1 MIGLGV
7 WQSLLHGLG
16 WVLAGLYDLMPSYAV
31 SIILLTVFIR
41 LLLLPL
47 GIKQVRS
54 MHAMTRLQPKVK
66 AIQTKYK
73 GNRARQQEEIQK
85 LYQEHGVSPL
95 GGCLPM
101 VLQIPVLIA
110 LYSVLRFPA
119 SVGAHPVDQPAPLPS
134 SHIPVSS
141 TLYSKIINPGGEV
154 RWLLCSAGQAGSGTQ
169 KLPTGGNT
177 LVVAAPPGQQ
187 SDGKDKAGN
196 PVVDVAPLNCGSGI
210 PVRIPYYALAVIMV
224 LTTYY
229 QSRQMQRVN
238 PQGSQQQQ
246 TLTRVMP
253 LLFGV
258 WGFLFPA
265 GLVVYWTT
273 SNLWQI
279 GQQHF
284 VLRAREREELA
295 IAEGRKA
302 PAEPKKRPGLMSGM
316 MQRAQ
321 QQRESRGG
329 DGAAGS
335 KTGSGSTK
343 STGRQSGSQSGS
355 KSSAKSSGSSSGGS
369 SKRPAPDP
377 NRPRTY
383 RPAATGGD
391 GRGRSAPRGTRSPYG
406 VAAEDGTVTGTGS
419 SSGGSSSGNRQGN
432 SSGSRSN
439 AGSRRKRRKR

>member
-7 WQSLLHGLG
+7 WQNLLQALG
-16 WVLAGLYDLMPSYAV
+16 WVLARLYDLIPSYAV

-73 GNRARQQEEIQK
+73 GNRPRQQEEIQK

-101 VLQIPVLIA
+101 ILQIPVLIA
-110 LYSVLRFPA
+110 LYSVLRFPTN
-119 SVGAHPVDQPAPLPS
+119 VGAHPENQPPPLPT
-134 SHIPVSS
+134 SHIPVASS
-141 TLYSKIINPGGEV
+141 LYSKIISPGGEV
-154 RWLLCSAGQAGSGTQ
+154 RWLLCSAGQAGSGTVE
-169 KLPTGGNT
+169 LPTGGNT
-177 LVVAAPPGQQ
+177 PVVAAPPG
-187 SDGKDKAGN
+187 DETNLKDSAGN
-196 PVVDVAPLNCGSGI
+196 PVVKVAALDCGSGI
-210 PVRIPYYALAVIMV
+210 PVRIPYYALAIVMV
-224 LTTYY
+224 FTTYY
-229 QSRQMQRVN
+229 QSRQMQKVN
-238 PQGSQQQQ
+238 PSGSQQQQ

-284 VLRAREREELA
+284 VLRARQREELA

-302 PAEPKKRPGLMSGM
+302 PPEPKQRRGLMSGIM
-316 MQRAQ
+316 ERANQ
-321 QQRESRGG
+321 ERGKR
-329 DGAAGS
+329 DGS
-335 KTGSGSTK
+335 NGSGSGKPTGK
-343 STGRQSGSQSGS
+343 SSSGSGS
-355 KSSAKSSGSSSGGS
+355 KSSSGSKSGTGSKSSSGSGSGKSSGSSGS
-369 SKRPAPDP
+369 KPA
-377 NRPRTY
+377 
-383 RPAATGGD
+383 
-391 GRGRSAPRGTRSPYG
+391 
-406 VAAEDGTVTGTGS
+406 
-419 SSGGSSSGNRQGN
+419 
-432 SSGSRSN
+432 
-439 AGSRRKRRKR
+439 